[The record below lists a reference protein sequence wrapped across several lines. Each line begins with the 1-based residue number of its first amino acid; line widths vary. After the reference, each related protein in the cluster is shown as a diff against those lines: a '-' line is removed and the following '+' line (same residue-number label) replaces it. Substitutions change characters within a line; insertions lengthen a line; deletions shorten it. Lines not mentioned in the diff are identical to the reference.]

1 MIWIFFLLGEG
12 VVLFLSSSS
21 TDCEEK
27 GPAGHPERLQF
38 FIVISFAVIAG
49 TTDPLHLANSNL
61 SGPRLAAD
69 NIGFIT
75 EPLNCLQVFVS

>member
-1 MIWIFFLLGEG
+1 MDFFPFRRESWVPLFLPAQTVKKRDLLGT
-12 VVLFLSSSS
+12 LSE
-21 TDCEEK
+21 C
-27 GPAGHPERLQF
+27 LQF

-49 TTDPLHLANSNL
+49 TTVPLYLANIIF

-69 NIGFIT
+69 NMGLIT